1 MNNIMNNYSNCD
13 RTVATGLIEILM
25 TGINQGNLAE
35 AEVLLAALRVLRPKF
50 RELDTFDAWLF
61 IKRRQYIEATHVLRT
76 LHSNSELQNLPICT
90 ALHACCLYA
99 SGDPAWRISAN
110 EVLERDEDPDAV
122 ALVNL
127 MLGKPAEK
135 DEEEDAALPPPPV
148 DEATSHS
155 YYLRA

>member
-1 MNNIMNNYSNCD
+1 MNVNNYSNCD
-13 RTVATGLIEILM
+13 KAVITGLIEILM
-25 TGINQGNLAE
+25 SGINQGRLAE
-35 AEVLLAALRVLRPKF
+35 ADALLAALHVLRPQF

-61 IKRRQYIEATHVLRT
+61 IKRRQYVEATQVLRA
-76 LHSNSELQNLPICT
+76 LHSNSELRNLPICT

-110 EVLERDEDPDAV
+110 EVLARDEDPAAV

-127 MLGKPAEK
+127 MLGNPAA
-135 DEEEDAALPPPPV
+135 EEDAAAPPAV
-148 DEATSHS
+148 DEVSPHS

>member
-1 MNNIMNNYSNCD
+1 MNDYSNCD

-25 TGINQGNLAE
+25 SGINQGKLAE
-35 AEVLLAALRVLRPKF
+35 ADAVLAALRVLRPRF

-61 IKRRQYIEATHVLRT
+61 IKRKQYIEATRVLRT
-76 LHSNSELQNLPICT
+76 LHSGSELRNLPICT

-127 MLGKPAEK
+127 MLGKPAE
-135 DEEEDAALPPPPV
+135 DEEEAAPEAPV
-148 DEATSHS
+148 MAEASAHS

>member
-1 MNNIMNNYSNCD
+1 MNDYSKCD
-13 RTVATGLIEILM
+13 RTVITGLIEILM
-25 TGINQGNLAE
+25 TGINQGKLAE
-35 AEVLLAALRVLRPKF
+35 ADALLAALRVLRPQF

-61 IKRRQYIEATHVLRT
+61 IKRRQYVEATQVLRT
-76 LHSNSELQNLPICT
+76 LHNGSSELQNLPICT

-110 EVLERDEDPDAV
+110 EVLTRNEDPDAV

-127 MLGKPAEK
+127 MLGKPAG
-135 DEEEDAALPPPPV
+135 EEDAAEAAPPPV
-148 DEATSHS
+148 MDDAAASSHH